1 MPSTFQNLKGEN
13 SMADTIIIRCYK
25 CGHEIG
31 RVSYVP
37 GKQRIG
43 CQKCGAQT
51 DVRVDENGKV
61 YTS

>member
-1 MPSTFQNLKGEN
+1 MT
-13 SMADTIIIRCYK
+13 DTIIIRCYK

-37 GKQRIG
+37 GKQQIG
-43 CQKCGAQT
+43 CPNCGART
-51 DVRVDENGKV
+51 DVEITEKGKV